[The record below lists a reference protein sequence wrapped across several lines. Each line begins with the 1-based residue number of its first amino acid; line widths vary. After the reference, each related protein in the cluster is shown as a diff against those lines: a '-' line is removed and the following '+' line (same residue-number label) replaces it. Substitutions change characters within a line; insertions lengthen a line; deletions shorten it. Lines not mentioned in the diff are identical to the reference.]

1 MSCHISYHKK
11 VYKYLYC
18 IRYNT
23 NMTISCR
30 LMGGLGNQLFQIFAT
45 ISYTI
50 DQNTADDTPTN
61 NIQSVIFP
69 FSNTLGNRRTYWAN
83 FLNHITII
91 TTANPMYGL
100 SNSDIQRF
108 PIIQEAQEMK
118 YTPLPNIPVGQ
129 SNTCLYGYFQ
139 SPGYFAKHKEQ
150 IFEMIHLNE
159 QRQKIRETYA
169 KYYVGQSPA
178 TPVVS
183 MHFRLGDYKNNPAH
197 NILDSDYYRRALE
210 QINLYLNAPV
220 KIRVLYF
227 CEQEDGETVDQ
238 MIQTQFRDFRNI
250 EFVKVDDEI
259 EDWKQMLLMSLC
271 DSHIIANSTF
281 SWWGAYMNPC
291 LTKTVTYPRQWFG
304 PNLAHI
310 DMEASDL
317 FPVDWIKI

>member
-1 MSCHISYHKK
+1 
-11 VYKYLYC
+11 
-18 IRYNT
+18 
-23 NMTISCR
+23 
-30 LMGGLGNQLFQIFAT
+30 
-45 ISYTI
+45 
-50 DQNTADDTPTN
+50 
-61 NIQSVIFP
+61 
-69 FSNTLGNRRTYWAN
+69 
-83 FLNHITII
+83 
-91 TTANPMYGL
+91 
-100 SNSDIQRF
+100 
-108 PIIQEAQEMK
+108 
-118 YTPLPNIPVGQ
+118 
-129 SNTCLYGYFQ
+129 
-139 SPGYFAKHKEQ
+139 
-150 IFEMIHLNE
+150 
-159 QRQKIRETYA
+159 
-169 KYYVGQSPA
+169 
-178 TPVVS
+178 
-183 MHFRLGDYKNNPAH
+183 
-197 NILDSDYYRRALE
+197 LE

-227 CEQEDGETVDQ
+227 CEQEDGEIVDQ